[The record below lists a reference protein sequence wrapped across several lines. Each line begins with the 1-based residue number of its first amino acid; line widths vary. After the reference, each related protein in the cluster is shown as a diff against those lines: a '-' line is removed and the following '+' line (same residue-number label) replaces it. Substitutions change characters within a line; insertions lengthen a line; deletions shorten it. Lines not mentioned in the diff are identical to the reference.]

1 MFSRQNVSCLELIIV
16 LLVSLL
22 VGVLFLKG
30 AILLGENFKDS
41 GISITFEEDEPLQEG
56 IVVDKQRTQSY
67 SYTSTVYIG
76 NAPVIIPTYV
86 PGYTS
91 LTIEGEVNGEK
102 VKKTVDVSEEEYD
115 SYEVGDTYKV
125 K

>member
-1 MFSRQNVSCLELIIV
+1 MFSRQDSSLLDWIIAILIA
-16 LLVSLL
+16 LL

-30 AILLGENFKDS
+30 VIVLRNHFPEGYARQSQVDSLLK
-41 GISITFEEDEPLQEG
+41 EG

-102 VKKTVDVSEEEYD
+102 VKKTVDVSEEEYH
-115 SYEVGDTYKV
+115 SYEIGDTYKV

>member
-1 MFSRQNVSCLELIIV
+1 MFSRQNISCLELLIV
-16 LLVSLL
+16 LFVSLL
-22 VGVLFLKG
+22 VGALFLKG
-30 AILLGENFKDS
+30 AIVLINHFPEGYARQSQVDSLLK
-41 GISITFEEDEPLQEG
+41 EG
-56 IVVDKQRTQSY
+56 IVVDKQRIQSY
-67 SYTSTVYIG
+67 SYTSTVYID
-76 NAPVIIPTYV
+76 NAPVMIPTYV

-102 VKKTVDVSEEEYD
+102 VKKTVDVSEEEYN

>member
-1 MFSRQNVSCLELIIV
+1 MFSRQNISCLELLIA
-16 LLVSLL
+16 LFVSLL
-22 VGVLFLKG
+22 VGALFLKG
-30 AILLGENFKDS
+30 AIVLRNHFPEGYARQSQADSLLK
-41 GISITFEEDEPLQEG
+41 EG

-102 VKKTVDVSEEEYD
+102 VKKTVDVSEEEYN
-115 SYEVGDTYKV
+115 SYKVGDTYKF

>member
-1 MFSRQNVSCLELIIV
+1 MFSRQNISCLELIIV
-16 LLVSLL
+16 LFVSLL
-22 VGVLFLKG
+22 VGALFLKG

-41 GISITFEEDEPLQEG
+41 GISITFEDDEPLQEG
-56 IVVDKQRTQSY
+56 IVYDKQRTQSY

-86 PGYTS
+86 PGSTS
-91 LTIEGEVNGEK
+91 LIIECEVNGEK
-102 VKKTVDVSEEEYD
+102 VKKTVDVSEEEYN
-115 SYEVGDTYKV
+115 SYKVGDTYKV

>member
-1 MFSRQNVSCLELIIV
+1 MFSRQNISFLELIIV

-22 VGVLFLKG
+22 VGALFLKA
-30 AILLGENFKDS
+30 AIVVRDHFPEGYASQSQTSSSMK
-41 GISITFEEDEPLQEG
+41 EG
-56 IVVDKQRTQSY
+56 IVVDKQRVQSY

-91 LTIEGEVNGEK
+91 LTIEGEKNGNK
-102 VKKTVDVSEEEYD
+102 IKKTVNISEEEFD
-115 SYEVGDTYKV
+115 SYKVGDTYKF

>member
-1 MFSRQNVSCLELIIV
+1 MFSRQNISFLDLIIV
-16 LLVSLL
+16 LFVSLL
-22 VGVLFLKG
+22 VGALFLKG
-30 AILLGENFKDS
+30 AMLLRENFP
-41 GISITFEEDEPLQEG
+41 EDYARQSQVENSMKEG
-56 IVVDKQRTQSY
+56 IVVDKQRVQSY

-102 VKKTVDVSEEEYD
+102 VKKTVNVSEEEYD
-115 SYEVGDTYKV
+115 SYKVGDTYKF

>member
-1 MFSRQNVSCLELIIV
+1 MFSRQNISFLDLIIV
-16 LLVSLL
+16 LFVSLL
-22 VGVLFLKG
+22 VGALFLKG
-30 AILLGENFKDS
+30 AMLLRENFP
-41 GISITFEEDEPLQEG
+41 EDYDRQSQVENSMKEG
-56 IVVDKQRTQSY
+56 IVVDKQRVQSY

-86 PGYTS
+86 SGYTS

-102 VKKTVDVSEEEYD
+102 VKKTVDVSEEEYN
-115 SYEVGDTYKV
+115 SYKVGDTYKF

>member
-1 MFSRQNVSCLELIIV
+1 MFSRQNISFLDLIIV
-16 LLVSLL
+16 LFVSLL
-22 VGVLFLKG
+22 VGALFLKG
-30 AILLGENFKDS
+30 AMLLRENFP
-41 GISITFEEDEPLQEG
+41 EDYARQSQTSNSMKEG
-56 IVVDKQRTQSY
+56 IVVDKQRVQSY

-91 LTIEGEVNGEK
+91 LTIESEVIGEK
-102 VKKTVDVSEEEYD
+102 VKKTVNVSEEEYN
-115 SYEVGDTYKV
+115 SYKVGDTYKF

>member
-1 MFSRQNVSCLELIIV
+1 MFSRQNISCLELIIV
-16 LLVSLL
+16 LFVSLL
-22 VGVLFLKG
+22 VGALFLKG
-30 AILLGENFKDS
+30 LMLVRDHFPEDS
-41 GISITFEEDEPLQEG
+41 SRQSQVDSSLKEG
-56 IVVDKQRTQSY
+56 IVVDKHRTQSY

-115 SYEVGDTYKV
+115 SYKVGDTYKF

>member
-1 MFSRQNVSCLELIIV
+1 MLSRQNISCLELIIV
-16 LLVSLL
+16 LFVSLL
-22 VGVLFLKG
+22 VGALFLKG
-30 AILLGENFKDS
+30 LMLVRDHFPEDS
-41 GISITFEEDEPLQEG
+41 SRQSQVSSSMKEG

-67 SYTSTVYIG
+67 SYTSTVYID

-86 PGYTS
+86 PDYAS

-102 VKKTVDVSEEEYD
+102 VKKTVDVSEEEYN

>member
-1 MFSRQNVSCLELIIV
+1 MFSRQDSSLLDWIIAILIA
-16 LLVSLL
+16 LLVS
-22 VGVLFLKG
+22 VLFLKG
-30 AILLGENFKDS
+30 VIVLRHHFPEGYARQSQVDS
-41 GISITFEEDEPLQEG
+41 SLKEG

-67 SYTSTVYIG
+67 SYLSTVYIG

-102 VKKTVDVSEEEYD
+102 VKKTVDVSEEEYH

>member
-1 MFSRQNVSCLELIIV
+1 MFSRQNISFLDLIIV
-16 LLVSLL
+16 LFVSLL
-22 VGVLFLKG
+22 VGALFLKG
-30 AILLGENFKDS
+30 AILLRENFPEGYDRQSQTSSSMKD
-41 GISITFEEDEPLQEG
+41 G
-56 IVVDKQRTQSY
+56 IVVDKQRVQSY

-91 LTIEGEVNGEK
+91 LTIEGEVNCEK
-102 VKKTVDVSEEEYD
+102 VKKTVNVSEEEYN
-115 SYEVGDTYKV
+115 SYKVGDTYKF

>member
-1 MFSRQNVSCLELIIV
+1 MFSRQDSSLLEQIIV
-16 LLVSLL
+16 ILISLL
-22 VGVLFLKG
+22 ASVLLLKG
-30 AILLGENFKDS
+30 VMLFREP
-41 GISITFEEDEPLQEG
+41 FEEDSNRQSKVVSSLKKG
-56 IVVDKQRTQSY
+56 IVVDKQHTQSY

-102 VKKTVDVSEEEYD
+102 VKKTVDVSEEEYN
-115 SYEVGDTYKV
+115 SYKVGDTYKS

>member
-1 MFSRQNVSCLELIIV
+1 MFSRQNISFLDLIIV
-16 LLVSLL
+16 LFVSLL
-22 VGVLFLKG
+22 VGALFLKG
-30 AILLGENFKDS
+30 AMLLRENFP
-41 GISITFEEDEPLQEG
+41 EDYARQSQVENSMKEG
-56 IVVDKQRTQSY
+56 IVVDKQRVQSY

-76 NAPVIIPTYV
+76 NAPVIIPIYV

-102 VKKTVDVSEEEYD
+102 VKKTINVSEEEYD
-115 SYEVGDTYKV
+115 SYKVGDTYKF

>member
-1 MFSRQNVSCLELIIV
+1 MFSRQNISFLDLVIV
-16 LLVSLL
+16 LFVSLL
-22 VGVLFLKG
+22 VGALFLKC
-30 AILLGENFKDS
+30 AMLLRENFPEGYACQSQTSSSMK
-41 GISITFEEDEPLQEG
+41 EG
-56 IVVDKQRTQSY
+56 IVVDKQLTQSH

-102 VKKTVDVSEEEYD
+102 VKKTVNASEEEYN
-115 SYEVGDTYKV
+115 SYKVGDTYKF

>member
-1 MFSRQNVSCLELIIV
+1 MFSRQNISFLDLIIV
-16 LLVSLL
+16 LFVSLL
-22 VGVLFLKG
+22 VGALFLKG
-30 AILLGENFKDS
+30 AMLLRENFP
-41 GISITFEEDEPLQEG
+41 EDYARQSQVENSMKEG
-56 IVVDKQRTQSY
+56 IVVDKQRVQSY

-91 LTIEGEVNGEK
+91 LTIEVEVNGEK
-102 VKKTVDVSEEEYD
+102 VKKTVNVSEEEYD
-115 SYEVGDTYKV
+115 SYKVGDTYKF

>member
-1 MFSRQNVSCLELIIV
+1 MFSRQNISCLELIIA

-22 VGVLFLKG
+22 VGALFLKG
-30 AILLGENFKDS
+30 LMLARDHFPEDS
-41 GISITFEEDEPLQEG
+41 SRQSQVSSSMKEG

-115 SYEVGDTYKV
+115 SYKVGDTYKV

>member
-1 MFSRQNVSCLELIIV
+1 MFSRQNISFLDLIIV
-16 LLVSLL
+16 LFVSLL

-30 AILLGENFKDS
+30 AMLLRENFP
-41 GISITFEEDEPLQEG
+41 EDYARQSQVENSMKEG
-56 IVVDKQRTQSY
+56 IVVDKQRVQSY

-91 LTIEGEVNGEK
+91 LTIEGEVNSEK
-102 VKKTVDVSEEEYD
+102 VKKTVNVSEEEYN
-115 SYEVGDTYKV
+115 SYKVGDTYKF

>member
-1 MFSRQNVSCLELIIV
+1 MFSRQNISFLDLIIV
-16 LLVSLL
+16 LFVSLL

-30 AILLGENFKDS
+30 AMLLRENFP
-41 GISITFEEDEPLQEG
+41 EDYARQSQVENSMKEG
-56 IVVDKQRTQSY
+56 IVVDKQRVQSY

-76 NAPVIIPTYV
+76 NAPVIIPIYV

-102 VKKTVDVSEEEYD
+102 VKKTVNVSEEEYD
-115 SYEVGDTYKV
+115 SYKVGDTYKF